1 MVRDFDDRPV
11 PLDVLASLVDTA
23 RRAPSAGNSQGWD
36 LVVLQ
41 GPETAAF
48 WDITLPL
55 ERRASFRWQG
65 LLHAP
70 VIALPYAHADA
81 YLARYAEP
89 DKIATGLKDRDA
101 WPVPY
106 WLVDTSFFTMSLLL
120 AATNAGLG
128 SLFFGV
134 FRGEAELA
142 VALGV
147 PADRQLIGAI
157 ALGYPVA
164 SDKGRSAARP
174 KRTVEDVLH
183 LGRWAHVGEAISD

>member
-1 MVRDFDDRPV
+1 MVRDFDERPL
-11 PLDVLASLVDTA
+11 PMDVLTSLVDAA

-41 GPETAAF
+41 GPETSLF
-48 WDITLPL
+48 WDVTLPA
-55 ERRASFRWQG
+55 ERRSSFRWQG
-65 LLHAP
+65 LLSAP
-70 VIALPYAHADA
+70 VIALPYADAGA
-81 YLARYAEP
+81 YLARYAEA
-89 DKIATGLKDRDA
+89 DKAATGLSERAA
-101 WPVPY
+101 WSVPY

-142 VALGV
+142 DALGV

-157 ALGYPVA
+157 ALGYPMPSA
-164 SDKGRSAARP
+164 KGRSATRP
-174 KRTVEDVLH
+174 KRSVEHVLH
-183 LGRWAHVGEAISD
+183 LGRWGAAIDDASN